1 MRGKF
6 LVFRLSKVEKFREND
21 LVCTLHIH
29 TYVRNSTSTEKCYKP
44 RSRFLRK
51 SQHIFRESN
60 VFTKKVTKDL
70 QISRNFFSVIAF
82 FHTVHS

>member
-1 MRGKF
+1 MRGKC
-6 LVFRLSKVEKFREND
+6 LVFRLSKMEKFREND

-29 TYVRNSTSTEKCYKP
+29 IDTCVIAQVWKS
-44 RSRFLRK
+44 K

-82 FHTVHS
+82 